1 MKTIT
6 LKDGTVFEI
15 ESYSFG
21 NYGALILIIKSTMQE
36 IFMKFTKESA
46 SEIVADIGKE
56 DDELHKKAE
65 DLLVQVKKVYSQ
77 VGNLVHESVPIS
89 NNENDNTVV
98 KLWGE
103 PDKNRRIDDTVGK
116 RNG

>member
-56 DDELHKKAE
+56 ETETFVDYTKIG
-65 DLLVQVKKVYSQ
+65 Y
-77 VGNLVHESVPIS
+77 IS
-89 NNENDNTVV
+89 NEGNNVRLALEKETA
-98 KLWGE
+98 
-103 PDKNRRIDDTVGK
+103 
-116 RNG
+116 